1 LRIAAIISAVA
12 ALSLVAVGVG
22 FAQGTPPTITVTASE
37 TTLSLSAPGPFAAG
51 QTRFNVV
58 QTDDEELEI
67 LIAALREG
75 VTVDEFTAALRS
87 NPDASL
93 ELVHLD
99 AGVSL
104 TGRDSSRAVTFN
116 LRPNTTYVV
125 GNITGERPADWEITS
140 FSVTG
145 AANGARAPQAD
156 ANVRIIDLRFRGDKV
171 LPRNGVVRFAHNGWA
186 PHFAFAMPLRKGA
199 KQRDVGRALLRNR
212 ERQLNRLVNFER
224 AVEAQ
229 SLITRGAVNYN
240 EINFRRRGRYVM
252 ACFFDGHNTQGMY
265 RFIRV
270 R

>member
-1 LRIAAIISAVA
+1 LRIAAIVSAVA

-22 FAQGTPPTITVTASE
+22 FAQGTPPTVTVTASE
-37 TTLSLSAPGPFAAG
+37 TSLAVGATSLAAG
-51 QTRFNVV
+51 PTRFNVV
-58 QTDDEELEI
+58 DSDDEELEI
-67 LIAALREG
+67 LFAALREG
-75 VTVDEFTAALRS
+75 VTVDEFTAAVRS
-87 NPDASL
+87 NPDAAL

-125 GNITGERPADWEITS
+125 GNITGERPSDWETATFTVS
-140 FSVTG
+140 G
-145 AANGARAPQAD
+145 QANGARVPQAD

-199 KQRDVGRALLRNR
+199 KQRDVGDALRRNQ
-212 ERQLNRLVNFER
+212 ERRLGRLVNFQR

-229 SLITRGAVNYN
+229 SLITRDAVNYN
-240 EINFRRRGRYVM
+240 EINFRRSGRYVM
-252 ACFFDGHNTQGMY
+252 ACFFEGHNTQGMY